1 MIKLTDVS
9 SKQHSICM
17 IIDTDERLEHGNT
30 YYSVV
35 WAYNGAINQRNATA
49 LSNGGNIENIFM
61 TVRQ

>member
-1 MIKLTDVS
+1 
-9 SKQHSICM
+9 M